1 VKVRPIDQSDAV
13 IGIGVGDWWR
23 RIGIVGVNE
32 PKFKRGYT
40 AVVVAKEC
48 L

>member
-1 VKVRPIDQSDAV
+1 V
-13 IGIGVGDWWR
+13 IGDKERDG
-23 RIGIVGVNE
+23 GVNE
-32 PKFKRGYT
+32 PKCKRGYT